1 MATRTM
7 PTRNMN
13 SLQIAKRRRDLL
25 VSSAVTLFALI
36 VLTVYLIPLAYGLVT
51 SLQTKQQ
58 AADAK
63 APIIPQETVKF
74 SFNGKSYDL
83 YKVPLETGVREL
95 ALLKKE
101 RTKST
106 FIDPQNPNAQPIVW
120 IGRWQ
125 TLEPVREVSLK
136 VENYPIALQKIDF
149 MRLLANT
156 LFYAL
161 AGMVGTVISSSLVAY
176 GFARF
181 RFPFKNLLF
190 TILIATIILPPAVTL
205 VPTYFFFVK
214 VLGWGGTWWP
224 LIVPQFFANAYNVFL
239 LRQYFMTIPREMEEA
254 AMIDG
259 AGPIRTFLRVIVPQ
273 AMPAITAV
281 ALFHFFFAWNDFFG
295 PLIYIS
301 GKRELTPISIG
312 LNAFNSLYGSE
323 PQFTMAASIVT
334 MILPVAIF
342 FLAQRVFIQGI
353 VITGVDK

>member
-1 MATRTM
+1 MATQTI
-7 PTRNMN
+7 PTTDYR

-25 VSSAVTLFALI
+25 ISAAVTLGALI
-36 VLTVYLIPLAYGLVT
+36 VLTVYLIPLGYGIVT
-51 SLQTKQQ
+51 SLQTKAQ
-58 AADAK
+58 ASDPK
-63 APIIPQETVKF
+63 GPIIPQEIQTYTYQ
-74 SFNGKSYDL
+74 GKTYEL
-83 YKVPLETGVREL
+83 YKVPLESGEKVL
-95 ALLKKE
+95 ALFKKG
-101 RTKST
+101 RATST
-106 FIDPQNPNAQPIVW
+106 FIDPQDTSATPIEW
-120 IGRWQ
+120 KGNWR
-125 TLEPVREVSLK
+125 TLEALREVSLK
-136 VENYPIALQKIDF
+136 TENYPTALQKIDF

-161 AGMVGTVISSSLVAY
+161 TGMVGTVISSSLVAY

-181 RFPFKNLLF
+181 RFPFRNVLF

-205 VPTYFFFVK
+205 IPTYFFFVK
-214 VLGWGGTWWP
+214 ILGWGGTWWP

-259 AGPIRTFLRVIVPQ
+259 AGPIRTFLWVIVPQ
-273 AMPAITAV
+273 ALPAITAV

-295 PLIYIS
+295 PLIYIT
-301 GKRELTPISIG
+301 GRRELTPISIG

-323 PQFTMAASIVT
+323 PQLTMAASIVT